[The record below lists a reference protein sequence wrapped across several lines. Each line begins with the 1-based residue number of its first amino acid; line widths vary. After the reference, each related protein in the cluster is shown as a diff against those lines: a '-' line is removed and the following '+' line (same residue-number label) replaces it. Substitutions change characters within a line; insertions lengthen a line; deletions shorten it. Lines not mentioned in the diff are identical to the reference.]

1 VSHIPARN
9 QSFPN
14 GLSEPL
20 DSFDGEGPRR
30 PVSWRA
36 VVQNRW
42 IILACTVA
50 VVSITVLLTRRMVPV
65 YEGAS
70 TLRIEQKES
79 NLPEAFR
86 TLSSERRLPTEME
99 ELRSRALAADVVKEL
114 GLRLGLIE
122 PQVRRR
128 SDLLR
133 DVRVADSAPADAYR
147 LIPRGEGGVALV
159 DDSTGQQRAVFGPG
173 ERVAFGGFSFA
184 LTPFALKQPK
194 LRFAIETPTAVAVE
208 VARKVSVSQP
218 SRDVNFVK
226 VSYRS
231 RDQELAWR
239 VPQALVTHY
248 MAQRQELQTLEL
260 RSTIDFLRE
269 QITTIS
275 TQLAESE
282 RKLESYRERFEV
294 IDPQAE
300 ATSQVGRLVSMQTQ
314 RGLLED
320 ERSSIAALL
329 AEVDVTAAAH
339 KPGQPSAYRRLL
351 AFPNLLQS
359 QAATGLLQSLTTAED
374 ERKALLTRR
383 TPQDSDVRA
392 LDQRITELEREL
404 RAMASTYLKGLTN
417 QVQSLDGG
425 LDDFRRQLRGIPEK
439 ELQYARLERQ
449 PKVLEGV
456 YTMLQTRLK
465 EAEVAVAARDPSVR
479 IVDAAI
485 PPLRPVWPKPM
496 VNGMAALMC
505 GLLLG
510 LAIAVTREYMDRAVR
525 TRMDVRSSTGLPVI
539 GLIPRIYRKGSPV
552 ALIAEPRRV
561 AVEQGPPA
569 PAPRPLLPPQN
580 SWTFLGPDVP
590 DASGTSAAPAE
601 PLGAYT
607 AGLQPPLERLAL
619 TISTKAA
626 VIAEALGML
635 QTNIAF
641 SPREAPA
648 KTLVFTSPLSGD
660 GKTTTVVNLALSL
673 AQRGIRV
680 LLIDAD
686 VRRGVVHTVFRGARE
701 PGLSEV
707 LRGSIRFESARRGVT
722 VGERG
727 VMDYLTTGKLYPG
740 DYGLVASDAMR
751 DLLGRVREEYDLV
764 IVDTPPVNI
773 ITDAAVL
780 AANADGVILVAR
792 VGVTEAAALSYA
804 VEQLRH
810 VRAAVLGVVLND
822 IDLQRDAA
830 YDSTYKYFQAYEYST
845 SNR

>member
-1 VSHIPARN
+1 LSHIPARR
-9 QSFPN
+9 QPLPS

-20 DSFDGEGPRR
+20 EPLDGEGPRR

-36 VVQNRW
+36 VVQKRW

-50 VVSITVLLTRRMVPV
+50 VVAITVVLTRRMVPV
-65 YEGAS
+65 YEGGS
-70 TLRIEQKES
+70 TLRIELKEA

-86 TLSSERRLPTEME
+86 TLSSQGRLPTEME
-99 ELRSRALAADVVKEL
+99 ELRSRALAADVVAEL

-122 PQVRRR
+122 PQARHR

-133 DVRVADSAPADAYR
+133 DVRVADSAQAAAYR
-147 LIPRGEGGVALV
+147 LTPRPEGGFALV
-159 DDSTGQQRAVFGPG
+159 DDSTGQQRAVFAQGQ
-173 ERVAFGGFSFA
+173 RVAFGGFSFVPA
-184 LTPFALKQPK
+184 PAARQQPSI
-194 LRFAIETPTAVAVE
+194 RFAIETSTEAAVE
-208 VARKVSVSQP
+208 VAGKVSVSQP

-239 VPQALVTHY
+239 VPQALVAHY
-248 MAQRQELQTLEL
+248 IAQRQELQTMEL
-260 RSTIDFLRE
+260 RSTIDFLRQ

-275 TQLAESE
+275 SQLAESE
-282 RKLESYRERFEV
+282 RRFESYRERFEV
-294 IDPQAE
+294 INPEAE

-314 RGLLED
+314 RGLLD
-320 ERSSIAALL
+320 NERTALAALL
-329 AEVDVTAAAH
+329 ADVDAKAVSHT
-339 KPGQPSAYRRLL
+339 PGDPSQYRRLL
-351 AFPNLLQS
+351 AFPTLLQS
-359 QAATGLLQSLTTAED
+359 QAGTGLLQSLTTAED
-374 ERKALLTRR
+374 QYKALLARR
-383 TPQDSDVRA
+383 TPQDSDVQA
-392 LDQRITELEREL
+392 LASRIRELEREL
-404 RAMASTYLKGLTN
+404 RAMAATYLQGLTN

-425 LDDFRRQLRGIPEK
+425 LQDFRRQLRGIPEK

-479 IVDAAI
+479 VVDAAV
-485 PPLRPVWPKPM
+485 PPIRPVWPKP
-496 VNGMAALMC
+496 VLNAFAALMC

-510 LAIAVTREYMDRAVR
+510 LAAAFGQEYMDRAIR
-525 TRMDVRSSTGLPVI
+525 TRMDVRGSTGLPVI
-539 GLIPRIYRKGSPV
+539 GLIPRIHRKGSPV
-552 ALIAEPRRV
+552 ALIAEQRRMPV
-561 AVEQGPPA
+561 AQGPQT
-569 PAPRPLLPPQN
+569 PAPRSQLPSEN
-580 SWTFLGPDVP
+580 AYTFLGSDGS
-590 DASGTSAAPAE
+590 DASAAPAE
-601 PLGAYT
+601 PRGAYV
-607 AGLQPPLERLAL
+607 ASGQPPMERVAL

-626 VIAEALGML
+626 VIAEAFGML

-641 SPREAPA
+641 SPQDAAA
-648 KTLVFTSPLSGD
+648 KTLVFTSPLPGD
-660 GKTTTVVNLALSL
+660 GKTTTVVNLGLSL

-686 VRRGVVHTVFRGARE
+686 VRRGVLHSVFRGARE

-707 LRGSIRFESARRGVT
+707 LRGTARFERARRGVT

-727 VMDYLTTGKLYPG
+727 VLDYLTTGKLYPG

-751 DLLGRVREEYDLV
+751 DLLARVREEYDLV

-780 AANADGVILVAR
+780 AANADGVVIVAR
-792 VGVTEAAALSYA
+792 VGVTEASALSYA

-830 YDSTYKYFQAYEYST
+830 YDRTYKDFRAYEYST
-845 SNR
+845 SNH